1 MQHISMNNCGFG
13 LFLRVNRSS
22 FKCDWRIIAINEGK
36 SKNSSWFNF
45 SLSDPVFSF
54 SSYHKSMTQTWQ
66 DWLTEAAQT
75 CLKNIMAF
83 IKVMSCV
90 VTESI
95 SSVMDGTHHA
105 FIDFVPLRLSCSFLI
120 LLTNQYFWVA
130 SYLHKYVMRTIHWK
144 SHQSDTFPFCL
155 VIFVMWLYLTMSR
168 WQKDVQTIV
177 IIERT

>member
-1 MQHISMNNCGFG
+1 MRQKSQLRRKGVQIHMQHISMNNCGFG

-105 FIDFVPLRLSCSFLI
+105 FIGFYPSDYHVVFFLF
-120 LLTNQYFWVA
+120 LLIN
-130 SYLHKYVMRTIHWK
+130 
-144 SHQSDTFPFCL
+144 
-155 VIFVMWLYLTMSR
+155 IF
-168 WQKDVQTIV
+168 
-177 IIERT
+177 E